1 MLTGRAAAEAELA
14 RVTIG
19 DDAELTAAVGVPV
32 EVAETVHTQIIK
44 LLNAQHP
51 SL

>member
-19 DDAELTAAVGVPV
+19 VDAELTAAVGVPV